1 MHPQE
6 DPVDL
11 FTSSQNE
18 IALLRREIDE
28 LKNERGILIVVMR
41 EIMKSPDHAREV
53 AHATLQAMT
62 RGYHG

>member
-1 MHPQE
+1 MRPQDDAE
-6 DPVDL
+6 DP
-11 FTSSQNE
+11 FTSSETE
-18 IALLRREIDE
+18 IALLRRQIDE